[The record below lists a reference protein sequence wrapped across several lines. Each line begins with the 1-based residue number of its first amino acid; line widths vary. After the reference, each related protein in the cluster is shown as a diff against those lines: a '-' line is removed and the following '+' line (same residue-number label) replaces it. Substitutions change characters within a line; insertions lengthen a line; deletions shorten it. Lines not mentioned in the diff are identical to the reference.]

1 MISGTSTVGLLQ
13 PGENA
18 ITALCV
24 GASGNLYTAASDKV
38 RIWDLRQYTC
48 LGKLSGGHQAA
59 VMCVTAWKGQNNT
72 DFVATGSKDHY
83 VKVFE
88 VSTNGGLVLPLL
100 HLEPPHYDGVQSLVV
115 TNDALGADAS
125 LFSGSRDSG
134 IKRWNLRNGE
144 LKQVG
149 LLYSIIE
156 FTSCQSKIINDFVC
170 AVN

>member
-1 MISGTSTVGLLQ
+1 MSLYIHTLKCSSSGTVLPGQTTVGVLQ
-13 PGENA
+13 TGENP

-24 GASGNLYTAASDKV
+24 GSSGNLYTAASDKV
-38 RIWDLRQYTC
+38 RIWDLRQYSC

-88 VSTNGGLVLPLL
+88 VSPNSGVVVLPLL

-144 LKQVG
+144 LKQV
-149 LLYSIIE
+149 
-156 FTSCQSKIINDFVC
+156 KRRRN
-170 AVN
+170 